1 MAQSQRETCVEQ
13 IHKMY
18 EGLEQM
24 QANSEQFFYRYANF
38 IDATFTKVYLNEQRF
53 NLLQF

>member
-1 MAQSQRETCVEQ
+1 MAQSQRETCVAQ
-13 IHKMY
+13 ILKMY

-38 IDATFTKVYLNEQRF
+38 VDSTFKKVHI
-53 NLLQF
+53 